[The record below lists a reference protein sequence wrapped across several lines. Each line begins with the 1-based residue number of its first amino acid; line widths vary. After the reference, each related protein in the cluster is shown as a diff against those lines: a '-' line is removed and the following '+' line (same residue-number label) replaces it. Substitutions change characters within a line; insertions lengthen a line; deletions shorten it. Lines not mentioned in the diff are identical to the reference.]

1 MRLSKMR
8 NLQRKYLILTDI
20 EFNPQKSISTQAKS
34 AAIYVAL
41 AELGM
46 TGKIKDYKDFYSL
59 FIK

>member
-8 NLQRKYLILTDI
+8 SLQRKYLILTDI
-20 EFNPQKSISTQAKS
+20 EFNPQKSISTQAES

-46 TGKIKDYKDFYSL
+46 TEKIKDYKDFYSL